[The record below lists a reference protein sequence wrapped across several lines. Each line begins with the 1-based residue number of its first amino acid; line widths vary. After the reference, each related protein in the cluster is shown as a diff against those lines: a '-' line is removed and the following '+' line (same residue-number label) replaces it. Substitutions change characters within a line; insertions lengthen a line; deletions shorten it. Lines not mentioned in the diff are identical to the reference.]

1 MGLIHPSRSRAPAV
15 VLTALGLALVIV
27 ALVQKTPISAISGA
41 AGPATVT
48 VTPTDGLTDGQSVAV
63 SATFAAGSV
72 SEMRVHLCAHNA
84 GIANTAD
91 FDLDGP
97 FCSPFKVSPAADAEK
112 FIAVAP
118 ADTSAAIL
126 NGFHVGIGTG
136 AQWVDFFDTP
146 HTLTCDS
153 SHQCDIVVQFQI
165 TGGQSWF
172 AAPLTFAGG
181 STTTTTTA
189 PGTTTTTAPGTT
201 TTSPTTTTA
210 PGTTTTTAPATTTT
224 TAPATTTTTAPGTTT
239 TTAPGTT
246 TTTTDPP
253 SSTTQAPASTTT
265 TFPTVVANAGAGG
278 TGGASGVPTASGTG
292 GLALT
297 GVDSRDLASLAFI
310 TMAAGLFLLSF
321 YYRRAPES

>member
-1 MGLIHPSRSRAPAV
+1 MGLIHPSRSRASAV

-27 ALVQKTPISAISGA
+27 ALVQRTPISATSGT

-181 STTTTTTA
+181 SATTTTTA

-201 TTSPTTTTA
+201 TTTSPTTTTA
-210 PGTTTTTAPATTTT
+210 PGTTTTT
-224 TAPATTTTTAPGTTT
+224 PATTTTTAPGTTT